1 MDDSVLEKSSLFKNI
16 PAKELRPLLE
26 DAPHHIQCYEKGET
40 VFHLMDTASRIGV
53 ILEGTV
59 QAQKSFPNGSQ
70 VNVSVRWPGDLI
82 GPAAV
87 FSAGAKYPCDIVALE
102 PSTILM
108 LRKEDV
114 MALMQK
120 DSRILE
126 NLLTEISSAAYMLQ
140 QRLELFSYSGIS
152 QKAAFYLLMQSRQSG
167 KTRIRIPESVS
178 RWALIMNV
186 SRPSLHRELKKLD
199 AQRIIAYEPPVID
212 ILDPEALQMVLS
224 R

>member
-1 MDDSVLEKSSLFKNI
+1 MDDSVLEKSALFKNI
-16 PAKELRPLLE
+16 PAKELRPLLA

-40 VFHLMDTASRIGV
+40 VFHLMDAASRIGI